1 MSFAVSLS
9 LIFMTTLKGML
20 DTTPQ
25 LYEQGNQANTYL
37 AGVSGLEVENGDL
50 NLLGFIKIKFDN
62 AMLNLSW
69 IVIMIFGLAITWFL
83 LFWAIKQTKI

>member
-9 LIFMTTLKGML
+9 LIFMTALKGML